1 MNAVIDFEDYTKKGF
16 TTYIK
21 SDTLDTEDT
30 FQVAELIEKRSKK
43 VLPFD
48 SEDEVNMVV
57 AELANKSMRDM
68 CLFVMGCNTQLRIG
82 DLLDFRWKDVLDQ
95 NGNIKDEISKI
106 EKKNR
111 NLRHIYVNDA
121 IKLAISLYR
130 DSIGDVCYMD
140 YMFTSQGP
148 RKRFQTAI
156 SDGNI
161 VLRSQPITEQLVS
174 GAIRSATKRV
184 GLWRENRRF
193 STHSMRKTGARA
205 AAGYLTGRP
214 LPDSLKMEAASI
226 ERVRGM
232 LGHSD
237 PSITARYIDLQDKF
251 DKTVYLWMNL
261 GIEALTDIKNDKIF
275 THPIGGDY

>member
-21 SDTLDTEDT
+21 CDTLDTEDT

-57 AELANKSMRDM
+57 TELANKSMRDM

-82 DLLDFRWKDVLDQ
+82 DLLEFRWKDVLDQ

-232 LGHSD
+232 LGHSN

-261 GIEALTDIKNDKIF
+261 GIEALTDIKND
-275 THPIGGDY
+275 TR